1 MLQLG
6 LWIGLCG
13 AAAFVLRRKPFI
25 LVVAVL
31 ALMFFVPTV
40 GSPLITGQSAGPLS
54 LHAGSWLIFLTAAVQ
69 LLFNSDAV
77 ARVISKYAYLFL
89 TLAVVAVAG
98 ILATEAQGSGGG
110 LVVLVDQVMAP
121 VVLFIVIVSLGPKD
135 PALVTKLRAVLL
147 TFAAAVSVIAVIQWS
162 THSVLFYENG
172 FETQYWF
179 TPEQSRWMGT
189 FDQPLALSFALCTVA
204 ALLAGV
210 RRLAIQLP
218 LLALFATAVLTTQSR
233 VGILIFLAVALL
245 VVMRSTAK
253 FLAKAFMLVVLVTA
267 GYLFYD
273 SPLAAGVLGRFV
285 DDTGSGQ
292 AREAATR
299 FFLDTWPQF
308 ILTGQGMTSS
318 YQVGQTAGLGTSL
331 ESSILMYSIDVGV
344 LFALM
349 YFGSMVFI
357 VLRGAR
363 AKIGGGLV
371 LAGVLAVAIPQ
382 TYSSLATRSVAGI
395 IVWTILALIVVATD
409 ARSAAGDRGTN
420 VGEPGIDYQRGR
432 SLK

>member
-13 AAAFVLRRKPFI
+13 AAAFGLRRKPFI
-25 LVVAVL
+25 LVVAAL
-31 ALMFFVPTV
+31 ALMFLVPTV

-54 LHAGSWLIFLTAAVQ
+54 LHAGTWLIFLTLLVQ
-69 LLFNSDAV
+69 FMFYSETV
-77 ARVISKYAYLFL
+77 FKVISKDIFLFL
-89 TLAVVAVAG
+89 ILAVVFAAG
-98 ILATEAQGSGGG
+98 VLATREGGGGG

-121 VVLFIVIVSLGPKD
+121 VMLFILIVSMGPGD
-135 PALVTKLRAVLL
+135 PALVGKIRAVLL
-147 TFAAAVSVIAVIQWS
+147 TLAAIVSIIAIIQWS
-162 THSVLFYENG
+162 THSVLFYEKG

-189 FDQPLALSFALCTVA
+189 FDQPLALSFALCTVG
-204 ALLAGV
+204 ALLAGI

-253 FLAKAFMLVVLVTA
+253 FLAKAFMLSVLIGA

-308 ILTGQGMTSS
+308 VLTGQGMTSS

-349 YFGSMVFI
+349 YFGTMIFI
-357 VLRGAR
+357 VLRGAV

-371 LAGVLAVAIPQ
+371 LAGILAVAIPQ

-395 IVWTILALIVVATD
+395 IVWTILALIVLATD
-409 ARSAAGDRGTN
+409 ARSAPGSRGMG
-420 VGEPGIDYQRGR
+420 VGELAEDYQPGR